1 MRYNQDIVKAPELET
16 DPFESVT
23 EEEILL
29 LWRSFK
35 ASGLSED
42 EAWNAIVTGVAL
54 DMAFSR
60 SRSFSRAEH

>member
-1 MRYNQDIVKAPELET
+1 MRYNQVIVKGPEPDT

-23 EEEILL
+23 EEEIIL

-42 EAWNAIVTGVAL
+42 EAWNAIVTGIAL

-60 SRSFSRAEH
+60 SQGLSRAEH